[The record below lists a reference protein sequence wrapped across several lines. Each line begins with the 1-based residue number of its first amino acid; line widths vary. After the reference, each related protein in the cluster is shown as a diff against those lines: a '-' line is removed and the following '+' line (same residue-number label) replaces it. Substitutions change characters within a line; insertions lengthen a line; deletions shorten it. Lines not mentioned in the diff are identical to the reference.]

1 MLHDTVTSVPCSE
14 DVEDNDPF
22 PGLVKSR
29 QSEISKH
36 GMVGDT
42 GFTIMMYVEV
52 SKRTVMPQLCF
63 QSPVS

>member
-1 MLHDTVTSVPCSE
+1 MLHDTVTTVPCSVL
-14 DVEDNDPF
+14 VEDNDPF
-22 PGLVKSR
+22 PGQVKLR
-29 QSEISKH
+29 QSEISKN

-63 QSPVS
+63 QSSVS